1 MSAPSHPADERILE
15 YYGENPPEYVPLVA
29 NRLGIHLGYA
39 ESRVEVLVE
48 KGLLRPVSNEV
59 VYTTTE
65 AGERVLDGEVTMGN
79 AARETA
85 ND

>member
-15 YYGENPPEYVPLVA
+15 HYGENPPEYVPLVA